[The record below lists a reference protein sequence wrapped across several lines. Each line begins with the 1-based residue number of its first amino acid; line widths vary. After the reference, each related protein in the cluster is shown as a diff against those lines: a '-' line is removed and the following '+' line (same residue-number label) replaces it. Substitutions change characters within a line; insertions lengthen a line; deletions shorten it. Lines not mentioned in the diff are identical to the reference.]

1 MRGRVLLVDDDV
13 FVKEILSLMLAS
25 SEFDVIEAEDGK
37 EAVELFFDKKPDV
50 VLMDIVMPKM
60 GGIDATKEILK
71 IEPGAV
77 ILAITA
83 FAPRKGKEMLEAG
96 AKEIISK
103 PITRGKLVEIIRK
116 YLK

>member
-1 MRGRVLLVDDDV
+1 MRGKVLLVDDDV
-13 FVKEILSLMLAS
+13 FVKEILSLMLAD

-37 EAVELFFDKKPDV
+37 EAVEMFFEQKPDV

-60 GGIDATKEILK
+60 SGIDATKEILK
-71 IEPGAV
+71 VVPEAV

-83 FAPRKGKEMLEAG
+83 FSPRKGKDMLEAG

-103 PITRGKLVEIIRK
+103 PITRGKLVETIKK
-116 YLK
+116 YMR